1 MTSLQVTNLEVKI
14 GDRVILSDLNLEV
27 ASGKFAAILGPSGC
41 GKTTLLRAIA
51 GLITPS
57 AGAIRFGN
65 KLVSVSSLVLPPH
78 KRNVGYVPQEGGLF
92 PHLRV
97 AENVAFALKGKVER
111 TEREEI
117 VSQMLA
123 LVGLSTFAKRFPH
136 ELSGGQQTRVALA
149 RALAIKPAL
158 VLLDEP
164 FSALD
169 QALRGEISAEVVALL
184 KESKTTALM
193 VTHDREDALV
203 SADVIAVMRKGS
215 VVQYGSPTEIYLN
228 PISADVAESTGEVVT
243 IPAHKVSNSE
253 VISPLH
259 KAGASRARVDLE
271 GLMLIRPEE
280 ILISRVEDSKGV
292 RAKINKINYYG
303 HDALIDLIIEGVST
317 PVRARVAGP
326 ESYAVGEN
334 VFAHYE
340 GPIRYFVEP

>member
-169 QALRGEISAEVVALL
+169 QALRGEISGEVVALL

-215 VVQYGSPTEIYLN
+215 VVQYGSPAEIYLN
-228 PISADVAESTGEVVT
+228 PISADVAESTGDVVT

-259 KAGASRARVDLE
+259 NAGAIRAQVDLE

-292 RAKINKINYYG
+292 RAKITKINYYG

-326 ESYAVGEN
+326 ESYVVGEN

-340 GPIRYFVEP
+340 GPIRYFVGP

>member
-1 MTSLQVTNLEVKI
+1 MTSLQVNNLEVKI
-14 GDRVILSDLNLEV
+14 GERVILSNLNLEV

-111 TEREEI
+111 AEREEI

-149 RALAIKPAL
+149 RALAIKPSL

-215 VVQYGSPTEIYLN
+215 VVQYGSPAEIYLN
-228 PISADVAESTGEVVT
+228 PISADVAEKERFHNHMEYFETLRSILTFWEAIYDSKITKESSKLVLRDKSLTSRQESILKMINEGKT
-243 IPAHKVSNSE
+243 NALIASQLGYSE
-253 VISPLH
+253 S
-259 KAGASRARVDLE
+259 
-271 GLMLIRPEE
+271 LIRQET
-280 ILISRVEDSKGV
+280 IIIYRKLGVEGRRELKREMAS
-292 RAKINKINYYG
+292 
-303 HDALIDLIIEGVST
+303 
-317 PVRARVAGP
+317 
-326 ESYAVGEN
+326 
-334 VFAHYE
+334 
-340 GPIRYFVEP
+340 

>member
-1 MTSLQVTNLEVKI
+1 MTSLQVSNLQVI
-14 GDRVILSDLNLEV
+14 MGSRVILSDLNLEI

-41 GKTTLLRAIA
+41 GKTTLLRSIA

-57 AGAIRFGN
+57 AGTIRFGN

-97 AENVAFALKGKVER
+97 AENVAFALKGKAER
-111 TEREEI
+111 AEREEI
-117 VSQMLA
+117 VRQMLN

-149 RALAIKPAL
+149 RALAVKPEI

-164 FSALD
+164 FAALD
-169 QALRGEISAEVVALL
+169 QALRGEISQEVVALL

-203 SADVIAVMRKGS
+203 SADVIAVMRTGS
-215 VVQYGSPTEIYLN
+215 VVQYGTPADIYLN
-228 PISADVAESTGEVVT
+228 PISADVAESTGDIVT
-243 IPAHKVSNSE
+243 IPARKVSNSE
-253 VISPLH
+253 VISPLSTSSAH
-259 KAGASRARVDLE
+259 QVQVNFD

-292 RAKINKINYYG
+292 RAKITKINYYG
-303 HDALIDLIIEGVST
+303 HDALIDLSIEGVNT

-326 ESYAVGEN
+326 ESYSVGEN

>member
-215 VVQYGSPTEIYLN
+215 VVQYGSPAEIYLN
-228 PISADVAESTGEVVT
+228 PISADVAESTGDVVT

-259 KAGASRARVDLE
+259 NAGASRARVDLE

-280 ILISRVEDSKGV
+280 ILISRVEDSKAV
-292 RAKINKINYYG
+292 RAKITKINYYG
-303 HDALIDLIIEGVST
+303 HDALIDLSIEGVST

-326 ESYAVGEN
+326 ESYSVGEN

>member
-228 PISADVAESTGEVVT
+228 PISADVAESTGDVVT

-259 KAGASRARVDLE
+259 NVGASRARVDLE

-292 RAKINKINYYG
+292 RAKITKINYYG
-303 HDALIDLIIEGVST
+303 HDALIDLSIEGVST

>member
-1 MTSLQVTNLEVKI
+1 MTSLQVSNLQVI
-14 GDRVILSDLNLEV
+14 MGSRVILSDLNLEI

-41 GKTTLLRAIA
+41 GKTTLLRSIA

-57 AGAIRFGN
+57 AGTIRFGN

-111 TEREEI
+111 AEREEI
-117 VSQMLA
+117 VRQMLN

-149 RALAIKPAL
+149 RALAVKPEI

-164 FSALD
+164 FAALD
-169 QALRGEISAEVVALL
+169 QALRGEISQEVVALL

-203 SADVIAVMRKGS
+203 SADVIAVMRTGS
-215 VVQYGSPTEIYLN
+215 VVQYGTPADIYLN
-228 PISADVAESTGEVVT
+228 PISADVAESTGDIVT
-243 IPAHKVSNSE
+243 IPARKVSNSE
-253 VISPLH
+253 VISPLSTSSAH
-259 KAGASRARVDLE
+259 QVQVNFD

-292 RAKINKINYYG
+292 RAKITKINYYG
-303 HDALIDLIIEGVST
+303 HDALIDLSIEGVNT

-326 ESYAVGEN
+326 ESYSVGEN

>member
-1 MTSLQVTNLEVKI
+1 MTSLQVSNLQVTM
-14 GDRVILSDLNLEV
+14 GSRVILSDLNLEI

-41 GKTTLLRAIA
+41 GKTTLLRSIA

-57 AGAIRFGN
+57 AGTIRFGN

-97 AENVAFALKGKVER
+97 AENVAFALKGKAER
-111 TEREEI
+111 AEREEI
-117 VSQMLA
+117 VRQMLN

-149 RALAIKPAL
+149 RALAVKPEI

-164 FSALD
+164 FAALD
-169 QALRGEISAEVVALL
+169 QALRGEISQEVVALL

-203 SADVIAVMRKGS
+203 SADVIAVMRTGS
-215 VVQYGSPTEIYLN
+215 VVQYGTPADIYLN
-228 PISADVAESTGEVVT
+228 PISADVAESTGDIVT
-243 IPAHKVSNSE
+243 IPARKVSNSE
-253 VISPLH
+253 VISPLSTSSAH
-259 KAGASRARVDLE
+259 QVQVNFD

-292 RAKINKINYYG
+292 RAKITKINYYG
-303 HDALIDLIIEGVST
+303 HDALIDLSIEGVNT

-326 ESYAVGEN
+326 ESYSVGEN

>member
-1 MTSLQVTNLEVKI
+1 MGS
-14 GDRVILSDLNLEV
+14 RVILSDLNLEI

-41 GKTTLLRAIA
+41 GKTTLLRSIA

-57 AGAIRFGN
+57 AGTIRFGN

-111 TEREEI
+111 AEREEI
-117 VSQMLA
+117 VRQMLN

-149 RALAIKPAL
+149 RALAVKPEI

-164 FSALD
+164 FAALD
-169 QALRGEISAEVVALL
+169 QALRGEISQEVVALL

-203 SADVIAVMRKGS
+203 SADVIAVMRTGS
-215 VVQYGSPTEIYLN
+215 VVQYGTPADIYLN
-228 PISADVAESTGEVVT
+228 PISADVAESTGDIVT
-243 IPAHKVSNSE
+243 IPARKVSNSE
-253 VISPLH
+253 VISPLSTSSAH
-259 KAGASRARVDLE
+259 QVQVNFD

-292 RAKINKINYYG
+292 RAKITKINYYG
-303 HDALIDLIIEGVST
+303 HDALIDLSIEGVNT

-326 ESYAVGEN
+326 ESYSVGEN